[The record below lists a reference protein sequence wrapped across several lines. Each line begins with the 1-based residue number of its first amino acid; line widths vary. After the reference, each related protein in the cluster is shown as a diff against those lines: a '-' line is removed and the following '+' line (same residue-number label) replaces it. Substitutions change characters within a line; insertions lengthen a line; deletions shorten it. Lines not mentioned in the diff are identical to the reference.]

1 MEQGA
6 EADAA
11 GLAPDGAENAGPT
24 AADGQATADA
34 DATADATAASCAAR
48 GVVTSKFHF
57 VDLAGSERCKKTQAA
72 GDRMKE
78 VPVCAPASQRANAL
92 IIRRTCCG

>member
-11 GLAPDGAENAGPT
+11 VLARDGAENADPN
-24 AADGQATADA
+24 AAEGQADADA
-34 DATADATAASCAAR
+34 DATEASCAAR

-78 VPVCAPASQRANAL
+78 VPVCALASQRDET
-92 IIRRTCCG
+92 RPVSTGSQTR